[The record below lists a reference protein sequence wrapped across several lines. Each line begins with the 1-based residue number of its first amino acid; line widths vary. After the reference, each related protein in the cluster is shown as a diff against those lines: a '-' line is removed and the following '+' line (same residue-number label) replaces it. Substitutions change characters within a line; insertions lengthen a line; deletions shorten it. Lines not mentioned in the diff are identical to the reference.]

1 MKGLYV
7 MNGYFGAKALPAP
20 YYNWNAWADPLASHN
35 VFQAEVAVH
44 RAIPLEVTDT
54 LTVDAAQA
62 GRILPADS
70 RLMRAVFDFG
80 GA

>member
-1 MKGLYV
+1 MCIRDRLKGLYV

-44 RAIPLEVTDT
+44 RAIPLE
-54 LTVDAAQA
+54 
-62 GRILPADS
+62 
-70 RLMRAVFDFG
+70 AVSYTHLGTRRFCR
-80 GA
+80 